1 MEACNVLDRIKH
13 LDISHPG
20 TPVVVHG
27 CVGRI
32 RGQAGWHTL
41 NGRHGLVVDHGGDGG
56 CLVLDGVALVDV
68 LLDGDVLPRSLH
80 TDNLR
85 KAGSGRP

>member
-1 MEACNVLDRIKH
+1 MAVKH
-13 LDISHPG
+13 ITLEL
-20 TPVVVHG
+20 
-27 CVGRI
+27 
-32 RGQAGWHTL
+32 GQGAHDPA
-41 NGRHGLVVDHGGDGG
+41 LVVDHGGDGG

-68 LLDGDVLPRSLH
+68 LLDGDALPRSLH